1 MPTIEKRKITHF
13 GRIIRRNNIHR
24 LILEGPLERTITR
37 ERPTTECMTNIKE
50 LTGMRLAQDREQ
62 WSHYSPL
69 RRRHLMMMVLEAISL
84 KICHGSMFGLPCG
97 GIEVQYDVHQNSS
110 ASTRG
115 HGITTLG
122 RFYHVLLNRPIKVV
136 LSANTCM
143 IHCITLEKVL
153 LDPIF
158 LLNLLN

>member
-1 MPTIEKRKITHF
+1 
-13 GRIIRRNNIHR
+13 
-24 LILEGPLERTITR
+24 
-37 ERPTTECMTNIKE
+37 
-50 LTGMRLAQDREQ
+50 
-62 WSHYSPL
+62 
-69 RRRHLMMMVLEAISL
+69 MMMLEAIIL
-84 KICHGSMFGLPCG
+84 KICHGGVLGLPCG
-97 GIEVQYDVHQNSS
+97 GIEVKYDVHQNSS

-115 HGITTLG
+115 HGIATLG
-122 RFYHVLLNRPIKVV
+122 RFYHVLLNRPIKIV